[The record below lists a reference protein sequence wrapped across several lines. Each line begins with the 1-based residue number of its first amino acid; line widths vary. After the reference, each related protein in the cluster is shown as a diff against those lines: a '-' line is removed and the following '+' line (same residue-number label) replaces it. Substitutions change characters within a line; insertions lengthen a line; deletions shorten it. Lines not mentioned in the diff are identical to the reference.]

1 MSEKSEEACGPA
13 GDSTRAVMACVK
25 SLEEDLASAQDKF
38 LRLAADF
45 DNFKKR
51 SAQEADR
58 RATAQKSGF
67 MHELLPVID
76 NLERAL
82 TVDPS
87 ASPDQLRTG
96 VHMTLQQLH
105 QLLRRHGV
113 ETEDT
118 VGQTFDPHR
127 HEALRVRRDASMPD
141 DAVLEVYQP
150 GYYYREGEVLRPAAV
165 VVNDLS
171 QPEPARHDGNGG

>member
-1 MSEKSEEACGPA
+1 MSEKSDGDCGPA
-13 GDSTRAVMACVK
+13 GDSTRAVTACVK
-25 SLEEDLASAQDKF
+25 SLEAELASAQEKF

-67 MHELLPVID
+67 IRELLPVID

-82 TVDPS
+82 TVDAS

-96 VHMTLQQLH
+96 VHMTLQQFR
-105 QLLRRHGV
+105 QFLRRHGI
-113 ETEDT
+113 EAEDA
-118 VGQTFDPHR
+118 VGQRFDPHR
-127 HEALRVRRDASMPD
+127 HEAVRMGCDTSLPD
-141 DAVLEVYQP
+141 EAVIEVYQP
-150 GYYYREGEVLRPAAV
+150 GYYYREGEVLRPATV

-171 QPEPARHDGNGG
+171 QCAEAKRDGNGG

>member
-1 MSEKSEEACGPA
+1 MSAKSGDPGAPA
-13 GDSTRAVMACVK
+13 PDSTRALKAGVK
-25 SLEEDLASAQDKF
+25 SLEEDLAATQEKF

-45 DNFKKR
+45 DNYKKR
-51 SAQEADR
+51 AAQENDR
-58 RATAQKSGF
+58 RAAAQKETF
-67 MHELLPVID
+67 IRELLPVID
-76 NLERAL
+76 NLQRAL
-82 TVDPS
+82 TVNPS
-87 ASPDQLRTG
+87 ASPEQLRAG
-96 VHMTLQQLH
+96 VHMTLEQLQ
-105 QLLRRHGV
+105 QLLRQHGI
-113 ETEDT
+113 ETEET
-118 VGQTFDPHR
+118 IGQTFDPHR

>member
-1 MSEKSEEACGPA
+1 MSAKSENRCAPA
-13 GDSTRAVMACVK
+13 GDSTGAVMARVK
-25 SLEEDLASAQDKF
+25 SLEDDLAATREKF

-45 DNFKKR
+45 DNYKKR
-51 SAQEADR
+51 AAQENNR
-58 RATAQKSGF
+58 RAAAQKETF
-67 MHELLPVID
+67 IRELLPVID
-76 NLERAL
+76 NLQRAL

-87 ASPDQLRTG
+87 ASPEQLRAG
-96 VHMTLQQLH
+96 VHMTLEQLQ

-113 ETEDT
+113 GTEDT

-141 DAVLEVYQP
+141 DAVLEVYHP

>member
-1 MSEKSEEACGPA
+1 M
-13 GDSTRAVMACVK
+13 R
-25 SLEEDLASAQDKF
+25 
-38 LRLAADF
+38 
-45 DNFKKR
+45 
-51 SAQEADR
+51 
-58 RATAQKSGF
+58 
-67 MHELLPVID
+67 ELLPVID

-118 VGQTFDPHR
+118 VGQTFDPYR

-150 GYYYREGEVLRPAAV
+150 GYYYRVGEVLRPATV

-171 QPEPARHDGNGG
+171 QPEPARRDGNGG

>member
-1 MSEKSEEACGPA
+1 M
-13 GDSTRAVMACVK
+13 R
-25 SLEEDLASAQDKF
+25 
-38 LRLAADF
+38 
-45 DNFKKR
+45 
-51 SAQEADR
+51 
-58 RATAQKSGF
+58 
-67 MHELLPVID
+67 ELLPVID

-118 VGQTFDPHR
+118 VGQTFDPYR
-127 HEALRVRRDASMPD
+127 HEALRVRRDGSMPD

-150 GYYYREGEVLRPAAV
+150 GYYYRGGGVLRPATV

-171 QPEPARHDGNGG
+171 QPEPARRGGNGG

>member
-1 MSEKSEEACGPA
+1 
-13 GDSTRAVMACVK
+13 
-25 SLEEDLASAQDKF
+25 
-38 LRLAADF
+38 
-45 DNFKKR
+45 
-51 SAQEADR
+51 
-58 RATAQKSGF
+58 
-67 MHELLPVID
+67 
-76 NLERAL
+76 
-82 TVDPS
+82 
-87 ASPDQLRTG
+87 
-96 VHMTLQQLH
+96 MTLQQLH

-127 HEALRVRRDASMPD
+127 HEALRVRRDASMPE

-150 GYYYREGEVLRPAAV
+150 GYYYRGGEVLRPAAV

>member
-1 MSEKSEEACGPA
+1 M
-13 GDSTRAVMACVK
+13 R
-25 SLEEDLASAQDKF
+25 
-38 LRLAADF
+38 
-45 DNFKKR
+45 
-51 SAQEADR
+51 
-58 RATAQKSGF
+58 
-67 MHELLPVID
+67 ELLPVID

-118 VGQTFDPHR
+118 VGQTFDPYR

-150 GYYYREGEVLRPAAV
+150 GYYYRGGEVLRPATV

-171 QPEPARHDGNGG
+171 QPEPARRDGNGG

>member
-25 SLEEDLASAQDKF
+25 SLEEDLASAQ
-38 LRLAADF
+38 
-45 DNFKKR
+45 
-51 SAQEADR
+51 EADR

-67 MHELLPVID
+67 IRELLPVID

-171 QPEPARHDGNGG
+171 QPEPARRDGNGG